1 IRRTEIS
8 PGKYTSI
15 SGSFSNPP
23 RGDMSNGR
31 ISRWLR
37 LGAWLAVAFGV
48 LLLLVVIGLGVY
60 TRTDHFHRWLREQ
73 LVAALQ
79 ASVNGE
85 VLLAEVSGSVWG
97 EIRLHGLSIRQNG
110 IEVVSVSQGAVAVHL
125 LPQLLS
131 LVRSSAF
138 HVSSVTLTEPV
149 IRLVQEPEAGW
160 NIAHLLKPS
169 EQPSVQPQEPL
180 ALSLFFPHLSIENGQ
195 ISVRQADGKELQLTT
210 LSLQGNLALSPS
222 ETRTDLN
229 SLSFALSGPGVPA
242 LQ

>member
-1 IRRTEIS
+1 MLMSRGR
-8 PGKYTSI
+8 YTAVAA
-15 SGSFSNPP
+15 SFSNPA
-23 RGDMSNGR
+23 RGDR
-31 ISRWLR
+31 IEAPISRWLR
-37 LGAWLAVAFGV
+37 FGAWLAAAFGV
-48 LLLLVVIGLGVY
+48 LLLLVVISLGVY

-73 LVAALQ
+73 VIAALQ

-85 VLLAEVSGSVWG
+85 VTLDDVSGSVWD

-110 IEVVSVSQGAVAVHL
+110 IEVVSVAQGAVAIHL

-169 EQPSVQPQEPL
+169 EQPPAQPREPL

-195 ISVRQADGKELQLTT
+195 ISARQADGKELLLTT
-210 LSLQGNLALSPS
+210 LALQGNLALLPS
-222 ETRTDLN
+222 GTWADLN
-229 SLSFALSGPGVPA
+229 NLSFALT
-242 LQ
+242 